1 MAKNLIEKG
10 NLEKPLLLYNRT
22 RTRAD
27 ETSARLGHSVVAR
40 TVNEVVEKAD
50 IIWLCLKNQ
59 EALVEVFDEILR
71 SEIRGKLFLDCSSV
85 LPDVTTNIS
94 QRVLDAG
101 AEFVAMPVFGEP
113 TLAAKGA
120 LTCILAGPSSSV
132 LRIKPYIHGVVGK
145 AIVDL
150 SGEPPAKASLLKIIG
165 NVVILTTIETIAEVE
180 VFAEK
185 TGMATSYIQQ
195 LFDTLLPTPLHSVYS
210 TKMANGSYHS
220 GKPMVEVQLAQDLAA
235 HVLDLAEKSN
245 TSLKSYKV
253 AIGHLDAAGEH
264 SGLSSDISGIY
275 GAVRMES
282 GLPFEKLERG

>member
-1 MAKNLIEKG
+1 MYPGWTK
-10 NLEKPLLLYNRT
+10 
-22 RTRAD
+22 
-27 ETSARLGHSVVAR
+27 
-40 TVNEVVEKAD
+40 
-50 IIWLCLKNQ
+50 
-59 EALVEVFDEILR
+59 
-71 SEIRGKLFLDCSSV
+71 FL
-85 LPDVTTNIS
+85 
-94 QRVLDAG
+94 
-101 AEFVAMPVFGEP
+101 
-113 TLAAKGA
+113 
-120 LTCILAGPSSSV
+120 SSS
-132 LRIKPYIHGVVGK
+132 
-145 AIVDL
+145 IVDL

>member
-132 LRIKPYIHGVVGK
+132 LRLLTLV
-145 AIVDL
+145 
-150 SGEPPAKASLLKIIG
+150 ASPQLKLLC
-165 NVVILTTIETIAEVE
+165 
-180 VFAEK
+180 
-185 TGMATSYIQQ
+185 
-195 LFDTLLPTPLHSVYS
+195 
-210 TKMANGSYHS
+210 
-220 GKPMVEVQLAQDLAA
+220 
-235 HVLDLAEKSN
+235 
-245 TSLKSYKV
+245 
-253 AIGHLDAAGEH
+253 
-264 SGLSSDISGIY
+264 
-275 GAVRMES
+275 
-282 GLPFEKLERG
+282 